1 MKKISYI
8 LFLLSS
14 LLSFGQESKKDKK
27 VIRGFVFDNS
37 YFISTPLPLVEA
49 DITITGTERKTT
61 TDADG
66 RFEIEATEGEK
77 LLISGL
83 GIKTTEIL
91 VESNNCY
98 KVILHSNIFDVFIP
112 KKIARK
118 NKHQER
124 KMERKVKRKIK
135 EGFYDCLD

>member
-1 MKKISYI
+1 MKELIYI

-14 LLSFGQESKKDKK
+14 FLSFGQESKNNKK
-27 VIRGFVFDNS
+27 VILGFVFDDP
-37 YFISTPLPLVEA
+37 YFINTPLPLVEA
-49 DITITGTERKTT
+49 NITITGTERKTT

-66 RFEIEATEGEK
+66 RFEIEAAEGEK

-91 VESNNCY
+91 IESNNCY

-118 NKHQER
+118 NKRQER
-124 KMERKVKRKIK
+124 KIERKVKRKIK
-135 EGFYDCLD
+135 KGFYDCLD